1 MKKHRGR
8 IRAFITLAVMAAI
21 LAGAVWLYAGS
32 PSINPDTFCPL
43 NGKYSRTAVLV
54 DATDSLNRKQI
65 KEIKEHFKERLNQM
79 RQKSKWYE
87 RMGLSRSYEW
97 AGIFVLSENNLTVPK
112 PIIALCQRTTSILTD
127 NPERE
132 RRRYE
137 KNFLAPMKSAID
149 KLADLPEQKESP
161 IFEMIQ
167 AVALDSNFD
176 STKKRRLIIV
186 SDMLQNTPEYSHYTG
201 NMDYDKWRTT
211 DYARDFLDST
221 LLRDVDVQILY
232 VKRHNEEVKSLQ
244 TRRHPEFWR
253 RYFEDVG
260 AYLSLVI
267 PI

>member
-8 IRAFITLAVMAAI
+8 IVAFITLAVLMAAI
-21 LAGAVWLYAGS
+21 LAGAVWLYAGR

-65 KEIKEHFKERLNQM
+65 KEIKENLNEM
-79 RQKSKWYE
+79 RQNLE
-87 RMGLSRSYEW
+87 LYEW
-97 AGIFVLSENNLTVPK
+97 VGIFVLNENNLTVPK
-112 PIIALCQRTTSILTD
+112 PIIALCNPGNETTANEFIENIS
-127 NPERE
+127 RV
-132 RRRYE
+132 RRQYE
-137 KNFLAPMKSAID
+137 KNFRAPMESAID
-149 KLADLPEQKESP
+149 KLANLPEQKESP